1 MTTENANN
9 PIGIFDS
16 GIGGLTVAKAIIQ
29 QLPREH
35 IVYVGDTAHLP
46 YGDKSKD
53 LIKGYSLAITRFLMK
68 EKNCKCIVIACN
80 TASAAAYEYL
90 RDTFKGIVPVFNVID
105 PIIEAVVNDN
115 AIQHVGIIATKTTI
129 TSGVYQEK
137 LSRRKPGLKFSALA
151 TPLLAPMIEEGFY
164 NNSISNTVILNYL
177 QQPELQGIDALIL
190 GCTHYVMIKEE
201 IDKYYNGKIKLF
213 DSTDIVAKKLHYILD
228 KEQLLNNEAIQKGRK
243 EFFVSDY
250 TESFF
255 NAAQVFYGKEMLLN
269 KINIAEE

>member
-1 MTTENANN
+1 MNTEKATN

-29 QLPREH
+29 QLPHEH

-46 YGDKSKD
+46 YGDKSRD
-53 LIKGYSLAITRFLMK
+53 LVKAYSLAITRFLLK

-115 AIQHVGIIATKTTI
+115 DIQHVGIIATKTTI

-164 NNSISNTVILNYL
+164 NNSISKTVILNYL
-177 QQPELQGIDALIL
+177 QQPELLDIDALIL
-190 GCTHYVMIKEE
+190 GCTHYVMIKDE
-201 IDKYYNGKIKLF
+201 IDNYYKGKIKLF
-213 DSTDIVAKKLHYILD
+213 DSTDIVAKKLQYILD

-250 TESFF
+250 TESFYK
-255 NAAQVFYGKEMLLN
+255 AAQVFYGKEMLLN